1 MSIFLNIY
9 LLKIQLS
16 CHERVFI
23 RKASSQF
30 LKNAWGWKLGNFS
43 EEFVIFL
50 QWQINDES
58 RLSVDCSRLEHCPL
72 SHVLGIISIP
82 DFYKDV
88 WKNNLHSHYSLCVHV
103 YILVNTCSVLIAYF
117 KFSIT
122 ETAEFCERSLEVLSV
137 VVLYLVFLNFK
148 LNLERVLDIFKF
160 FAIKTFYHRNSNT
173 VRIFTQISK
182 YLVYGMITTSFSV
195 FGKSEIVN

>member
-1 MSIFLNIY
+1 MHGGGNLETFLRNLWFFY
-9 LLKIQLS
+9 S
-16 CHERVFI
+16 D
-23 RKASSQF
+23 
-30 LKNAWGWKLGNFS
+30 KLTMK
-43 EEFVIFL
+43 
-50 QWQINDES
+50 
-58 RLSVDCSRLEHCPL
+58 VDCLSTAHAWSIVLKL